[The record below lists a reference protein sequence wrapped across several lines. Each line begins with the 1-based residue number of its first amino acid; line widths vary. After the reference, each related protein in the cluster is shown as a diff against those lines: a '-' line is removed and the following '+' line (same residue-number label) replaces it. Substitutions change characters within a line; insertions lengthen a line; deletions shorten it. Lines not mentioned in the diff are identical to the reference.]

1 MEATIKQPLTNVQL
15 ELLKTFSYD
24 LSMNDIVEL
33 KKKLAEFFSKRLIKK
48 ADDFWEKESFND
60 AKVNELLNK
69 KLRKSK

>member
-33 KKKLAEFFSKRLIKK
+33 KKKLAEFFSKRLIKH